1 MKFSIL
7 VIDDEKNI
15 REGLAMALED
25 EGYEVITA
33 DNGKTGLDIALKD
46 EVDLVITDLK
56 MPEISGEEVLREVI
70 SKTPGVPVIVLTGH
84 GTVETAVEAM
94 RMGAYDFLT
103 KPLDLERLFLLVKRA
118 LQNRALV
125 LQNRALLHDI
135 ETKQSFEN
143 IIGKS
148 PLMEKVFENIK
159 KVAPTKASVL
169 ITGETGVGKELIA
182 RAIHNLSNRK
192 DKPFVQVHCASFAE
206 SLLESELF
214 GHEKGAFTGAVQ
226 RSRGR
231 FEIANGGSLFL
242 DEIGEVNQMIQV
254 KLLRVLQEKKF
265 ERVGGSET
273 LSVDTRIIAATNRD
287 LVEEI
292 KKGNFRED
300 LYFRLN
306 VVHIHVPPL
315 RERKEDI
322 PLLAAAFIKD
332 FAEENGKKIDSM
344 EPRARAA
351 IYNYEWPGNIRQ
363 LQNCIQSAVVM
374 SSDNVIHFDDLPETL
389 REKAEASSIRIPM
402 GVNMAEAE
410 KQIILQTLANQ
421 NNNKS
426 KTADILG
433 IGRRTLHRKLDE
445 YDAEIKDDT
454 SRILEEKEN
463 QSKKEKSNGKK

>member
-94 RMGAYDFLT
+94 RIGAYDFLT

-182 RAIHNLSNRK
+182 QAIHNLSNRK

-231 FEIANGGSLFL
+231 FEIANGGSL
-242 DEIGEVNQMIQV
+242 
-254 KLLRVLQEKKF
+254 LRVLQEKKF

-287 LVEEI
+287 LAEEI

-332 FAEENGKKIDSM
+332 FAEENGKKIDSI

-445 YDAEIKDDT
+445 YEAEIKDDT
-454 SRILEEKEN
+454 SRMLEEKEN

>member
-1 MKFSIL
+1 MKFTIL

-25 EGYEVITA
+25 EGYEVLAA
-33 DNGKTGLDIALKD
+33 DNGKTGLEKALKE

-56 MPEISGEEVLREVI
+56 MPEVSGEEVLRHVI

-118 LQNRALV
+118 LQNREIV
-125 LQNRALLHDI
+125 LQHRALLR
-135 ETKQSFEN
+135 EMEKKQSFEN

-148 PLMEKVFENIK
+148 AVMEKVFEDIK
-159 KVAPTKASVL
+159 KVAPARASVL

-182 RAIHNLSNRK
+182 RAIHNLSGRK

-226 RSRGR
+226 RTRGR
-231 FEIANGGSLFL
+231 FETANGGTLML
-242 DEIGEVNQMIQV
+242 DEIGEINQMIQV

-273 LSVDTRIIAATNRD
+273 LNVDVRIIAATNRN
-287 LVEEI
+287 LEEEI

-322 PLLAAAFIKD
+322 PLLAASFIKE
-332 FAEENGKKIDSM
+332 FSEENGKKINGI
-344 EPRARAA
+344 EQRARTA
-351 IYNYEWPGNIRQ
+351 IYNYDWPGNIRQ

-374 SSDNVIHFDDLPETL
+374 SSDNMIHFEDLPAAL
-389 REKAEASSIRIPM
+389 REKEEASSIIIPV
-402 GVNMAEAE
+402 GSNMNEAE
-410 KQIILQTLANQ
+410 KQVILQTLASQ
-421 NNNKS
+421 NGNKT

-433 IGRRTLHRKLDE
+433 IGRRTLHRKLEE
-445 YDAEIKDDT
+445 YETELTEDAARVTGI
-454 SRILEEKEN
+454 REE
-463 QSKKEKSNGKK
+463 Q

>member
-1 MKFSIL
+1 MKFNIL
-7 VIDDEKNI
+7 IIDDEKNI

-25 EGYEVITA
+25 EGYGVIIA
-33 DNGKTGLDIALKD
+33 DNGRTGLDIALKE

-242 DEIGEVNQMIQV
+242 DEIGEINQMIQV

-265 ERVGGSET
+265 ERVGGTET
-273 LSVDTRIIAATNRD
+273 ISIDTRIIAATNRD

-322 PLLAAAFIKD
+322 PLLAAAFIKE
-332 FAEENGKKIDSM
+332 FAEENDKKIDSI
-344 EPRARAA
+344 EPRARTA

-374 SSDNVIHFDDLPETL
+374 SSDNVIHFDDLPASL
-389 REKAEASSIRIPM
+389 REKAEPSSIRIPM

-445 YDAEIKDDT
+445 YAEEIEEDT
-454 SRILEEKEN
+454 SRMLEEKKI

>member
-1 MKFSIL
+1 MKFNIL
-7 VIDDEKNI
+7 IIDDEKNI

-25 EGYEVITA
+25 EGYGVITA
-33 DNGKTGLDIALKD
+33 DNGRTGLDIALKE

-103 KPLDLERLFLLVKRA
+103 KPLNLERLFLLVKRA

-242 DEIGEVNQMIQV
+242 DEIGEINQMIQV

-265 ERVGGSET
+265 ERVGGTET
-273 LSVDTRIIAATNRD
+273 ISIDTRIIAATNRD

-322 PLLAAAFIKD
+322 PLLAAAFIKE
-332 FAEENGKKIDSM
+332 FAEENDKKIDSI
-344 EPRARAA
+344 EPRARTA

-374 SSDNVIHFDDLPETL
+374 SSDNVIHFDDLPASL
-389 REKAEASSIRIPM
+389 REKAEPSSIRIPM

-445 YDAEIKDDT
+445 YAEEIEEDT
-454 SRILEEKEN
+454 SRMLEEKKI

>member
-1 MKFSIL
+1 MKFTVL

-25 EGYEVITA
+25 EGYGVITA
-33 DNGKTGLDIALKD
+33 DNGKTGLDIALKE
-46 EVDLVITDLK
+46 EVDLVITDLR
-56 MPEISGEEVLREVI
+56 MPELSGEDVLREVI

-148 PLMEKVFENIK
+148 PLMEKVFEDIK

-226 RSRGR
+226 RTRGR
-231 FEIANGGSLFL
+231 FEIANGGTLFL

-265 ERVGGSET
+265 ERVGGTET

-287 LVEEI
+287 LIEEI

-322 PLLAAAFIKD
+322 PLLAAAFIKE
-332 FAEENGKKIDSM
+332 FAEENDKKIDSM
-344 EPRARAA
+344 EPRARTA

-374 SSDNVIHFDDLPETL
+374 SSDNVIHFDDLPAAL

-445 YDAEIKDDT
+445 YAAEIAEDT
-454 SRILEEKEN
+454 AQMLEEKEA